1 MLIIPAA
8 PRRAALLTALE
19 RLVADAGDPA
29 RLLASP
35 LAPAR
40 LEVVRGPSHLARLVF
55 EAAGMTEPE
64 VVVMGG
70 SGAAT
75 GFRSEG
81 KTVLRMG
88 ADLAPSAA
96 IASVVA
102 AAASLWRQT
111 SELPPSASEDD
122 DLATSVYLSLGA
134 AEASAVHLLGD
145 RDRAAGLVFLLAAQ
159 SLARNDPGRTAA
171 VAWDLREPLDTLYED
186 ALRLLALRGDEL
198 RARFRVEGS
207 APLMERSSVEPPGR
221 ALTAGA
227 APTPELRAQSI
238 DDAYRQV
245 AAQPCPCG
253 GRWRVA
259 ERAAPSADAAEL
271 QLTLVCRVCFQWR
284 TASWRLAPPA

>member
-1 MLIIPAA
+1 MLILPAA
-8 PRRAALLTALE
+8 PRRAALLAALE
-19 RLVADAGDPA
+19 RLVAEAGGPV

-40 LEVVRGPSHLARLVF
+40 LEVARGPSHLARLVF
-55 EAAGMTEPE
+55 EAAGMAEPE

-96 IASVVA
+96 IASVI
-102 AAASLWRQT
+102 AAASSIWRQT

-145 RDRAAGLVFLLAAQ
+145 RDRAGALVFLLAAQ
-159 SLARNDPGRTAA
+159 SLARNDPRRTAA
-171 VAWDLREPLDTLYED
+171 VAWDLREPLDALYED

-198 RARFRVEGS
+198 RSRFRVEASSPEG
-207 APLMERSSVEPPGR
+207 SSVEPLGR

-227 APTPELRAQSI
+227 APASELRAESV

-259 ERAAPSADAAEL
+259 ERADPSADAAEL

-284 TASWRLAPPA
+284 TASWRLSTPA